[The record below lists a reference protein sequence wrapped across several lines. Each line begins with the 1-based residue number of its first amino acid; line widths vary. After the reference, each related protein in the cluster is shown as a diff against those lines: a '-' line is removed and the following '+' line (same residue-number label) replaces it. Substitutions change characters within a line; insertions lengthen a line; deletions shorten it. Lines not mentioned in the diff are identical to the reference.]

1 MAKMGVIQV
10 AISGVAAYST
20 TLSETE
26 REYLDFSANPRK
38 WKRLSD
44 EDQKEKAHPVGQK
57 RQIDVAGQKLPRD
70 NFCLSL
76 VSQLPSP
83 RG

>member
-1 MAKMGVIQV
+1 M
-10 AISGVAAYST
+10 
-20 TLSETE
+20 LSLSQSPIKASQP
-26 REYLDFSANPRK
+26 YFPRFRVRIFRAFAL
-38 WKRLSD
+38 WNLLRPF
-44 EDQKEKAHPVGQK
+44 PVGQK

>member
-1 MAKMGVIQV
+1 MFLGFL
-10 AISGVAAYST
+10 SGMSLSASNRKSQITAFSLKIRGFESQRFAAVP
-20 TLSETE
+20 L
-26 REYLDFSANPRK
+26 
-38 WKRLSD
+38 
-44 EDQKEKAHPVGQK
+44 PVGQK